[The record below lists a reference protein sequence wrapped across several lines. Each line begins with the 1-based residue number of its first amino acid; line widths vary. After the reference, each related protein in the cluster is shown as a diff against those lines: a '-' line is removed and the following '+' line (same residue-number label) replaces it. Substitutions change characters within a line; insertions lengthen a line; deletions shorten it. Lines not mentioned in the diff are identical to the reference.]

1 MWPVFPKALD
11 DLDWPQFSHTHSQL
25 AALQPLTSA
34 HGIPN
39 PMLSCGSLPVPAT
52 GGYASLRRPKA
63 ADAIL
68 QPFALVF
75 IRPA

>member
-1 MWPVFPKALD
+1 
-11 DLDWPQFSHTHSQL
+11 
-25 AALQPLTSA
+25 
-34 HGIPN
+34 
-39 PMLSCGSLPVPAT
+39 MLSCGSVPARAT

-75 IRPA
+75 IRPVEGLAAKNRIFWPHRFKVIKNFWCNCLVTHETPTARDLR